1 MATSLSKVCRLSIM
15 LILSV
20 LIAFVLFSPHL
31 LASNKL
37 VLAIDKSPP
46 YSFEENGKPKGLLI
60 EFAQKFAQEAKLD
73 LEVLFCPW
81 ARCLQLAK
89 VGRADILLGLT
100 KSLQR
105 KQDYL
110 FVKPSLFVTKQPF
123 AFYYVKPEMEVQ
135 NPRDLEHRL
144 IGTTRGSIYYPD
156 FDHNSKLQKIEL
168 NDISVQ
174 IKMLKQGRID
184 TFIYVSGVV
193 EPYLKQYDL
202 EGEVKVSSYQAH
214 NEIHGYLV
222 LSKNSP
228 FSPEVISNTMP
239 KLDEMKFMQTLF
251 GNYGIKY

>member
-1 MATSLSKVCRLSIM
+1 MATNLVNVCRLSTL
-15 LILSV
+15 LILSA
-20 LIAFVLFSPHL
+20 LITSVVFSSYLH
-31 LASNKL
+31 ASTKL
-37 VLAIDKSPP
+37 TLAIDNSPP
-46 YSFEENGKPKGLLI
+46 YSFEENGQPKGLLI
-60 EFAQKFAQEAKLD
+60 EFAERFAQEVKLD

-100 KSLQR
+100 KSTLR

-110 FVKPSLFVTKQPF
+110 FIEPSLFITTQPF

-135 NPRDLEHRL
+135 SPLDLEHRL
-144 IGTTRGSIYYPD
+144 IGTTRGSNYYPE

-193 EPYLKQYDL
+193 EPYLEQYDL
-202 EGEVKVSSYQAH
+202 EGEVKVSSYQAQD
-214 NEIHGYLV
+214 EIHGYLV

-228 FSPEVISNTMP
+228 LSPEIISHTMT
-239 KLDEMKFMQTLF
+239 KLDEMKLMQMLF
-251 GNYGIKY
+251 GKYGIKY